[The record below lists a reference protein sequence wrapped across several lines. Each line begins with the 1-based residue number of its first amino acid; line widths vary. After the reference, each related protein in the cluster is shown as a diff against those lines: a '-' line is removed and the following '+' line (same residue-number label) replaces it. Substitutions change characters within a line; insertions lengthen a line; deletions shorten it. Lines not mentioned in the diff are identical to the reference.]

1 MKQKVPE
8 LEKSLTLVQTLIKK
22 QQQNASGKVRYNLTD
37 CVYATARVDYS
48 TAKVGLFLGANVML
62 EYEYPE
68 ALEFLTAN
76 LERAKTELEHVET
89 DLSFVRD
96 QIVTC
101 EVLTSRIFNW
111 DVRQR
116 RQLQANTASTTNTT
130 QSQQLPSS

>member
-1 MKQKVPE
+1 M
-8 LEKSLTLVQTLIKK
+8 TLIQTLLQK
-22 QQQNASGKVRYNLTD
+22 QQQNATGKVRYNLTD
-37 CVYATARVDYS
+37 CVYATAQIDYG

-62 EYEYPE
+62 EYEYAE
-68 ALEFLTAN
+68 ALEFLTSN
-76 LERAKTELEHVET
+76 LQRAQTELENVEA

-116 RQLQANTASTTNTT
+116 RQRQSNTAASATT
-130 QSQQLPSS
+130 